1 MAEDIHV
8 ETESLRE
15 AAGHHQRTSEYL
27 STIPLSH
34 SEIQASLDSLG
45 PIYAGLAEAG
55 RQLLD
60 DRQQCYEAQAAEHA
74 EMARNLTAAAQ
85 LWEQSERD
93 AAAKFR
99 GIVDGQSMHA
109 DG

>member
-55 RQLLD
+55 RQLLE
-60 DRQQCYEAQAAEHA
+60 DRRKCYEAQAAEHA
-74 EMARNLTAAAQ
+74 DMARNLITAAQ
-85 LWEQSERD
+85 MWQQNEQD

-99 GIVDGQSMHA
+99 GIVEPA
-109 DG
+109 DGR